1 MRMAEPTSPISIRSR
16 GWKVEELAAH
26 KREGKLFLPDLQRG
40 FVWSADRVKM
50 LFDSLSRGYPVGALL
65 LWKWTPAEIAAPVPL
80 ETRPWDLNMSGGTE
94 KAEPKPNGL
103 YLLDGQQRL
112 TSLFRVLFSSHSKKK
127 SKPDPDLWVSLA
139 SGEKWA
145 ADRFH
150 LYSRELQSQLRDGLL
165 VPAPVLFARVRG
177 EDENKSVRV
186 ALKDWLDPSSDEFYS
201 ALDVA
206 NQVRDAVLKA
216 EILAYEIDADI
227 DRNEDVI
234 EIFVRLNRQG
244 VPLTPGDLAAARLT
258 GKMTQFRDKAAK
270 TLSEPGFEKFSL
282 VSGDDAER
290 KGGFVDADLLIRT
303 ALFLGTG
310 FIKYS
315 EAEKKKPKK
324 AEAEF
329 EVYDKVEPEWPRA
342 QSGLVQ
348 AVTSLR
354 NMGVPDGSWL
364 SSRFLLLPIA
374 VAAAREQE
382 FGLDFWR
389 AWLVAATLWG
399 HYSKAGETR
408 AQSDARAAAA
418 GDRDALIESLK
429 HTAKRNLLSPTGEE
443 LGEGNV
449 SEDGVMLS
457 LLLTLYKN
465 QARSFP
471 SGQLFTSLSQSVE
484 IHHIFP
490 KDLFRKI
497 KQDSDLTPG
506 RIGNLTP
513 LFRPDNNALSKRP
526 PATYL
531 PEIQEAYR
539 SEHLIPSDSALWGLG
554 TFESFCAAREQEIAK
569 AIRELL
575 LKGGLPVSE
584 TV

>member
-1 MRMAEPTSPISIRSR
+1 
-16 GWKVEELAAH
+16 
-26 KREGKLFLPDLQRG
+26 
-40 FVWSADRVKM
+40 M

-65 LWKWTPAEIAAPVPL
+65 LWKWTPADILAPVPL
-80 ETRPWDLNMSGGTE
+80 ETRHWDLSLPGDSD
-94 KAEPKPNGL
+94 KSEPKPNGL
-103 YLLDGQQRL
+103 YVLDGQQRL
-112 TSLFRVLFSSHSKKK
+112 TSLFRVLFSSRNKKNSK
-127 SKPDPDLWVSLA
+127 SDPDLWVSLA
-139 SGEKWA
+139 AGEKWTT
-145 ADRFH
+145 DRFH
-150 LYSRELQSQLRDGLL
+150 LYSRELQAQMREGLL
-165 VPAPVLFARVRG
+165 IPASVLFARVRG
-177 EDENKSVRV
+177 ENESKSVQI
-186 ALKDWLDPSSDEFYS
+186 ALKDWLHPGSDEYLN

-258 GKMTQFRDKAAK
+258 GKMTQFRDKAAN
-270 TLSEPGFEKFSL
+270 TLTEPGFEKFSL
-282 VSGDDAER
+282 GSGDDAER
-290 KGGFVDADLLIRT
+290 RGGFVDADLLIRT

-324 AEAEF
+324 TEAEF
-329 EVYDKVEPEWPRA
+329 EVYDKVEPGWPLA

-348 AVTSLR
+348 AVTTLR

-364 SSRFLLLPIA
+364 SSRFLLLPMA
-374 VAAAREQE
+374 VAAARGHE

-389 AWLVAATLWG
+389 AWIVAATLWG

-418 GDRDALIESLK
+418 GDRAALIESLK
-429 HTAKRNLLSPTGEE
+429 HTSKRTSLSPTGDE

-457 LLLTLYKN
+457 LLLTLYSRK
-465 QARSFP
+465 ARSFQ
-471 SGQLFTSLSQSVE
+471 SGQLFTSLSQPVE

-490 KDLFRKI
+490 KDLFRKL
-497 KQDSDLTPG
+497 KQDSAFTPG

-513 LFRPDNNALSKRP
+513 LFRPDNNALSKRAP
-526 PATYL
+526 SSYL
-531 PEIQEAYR
+531 PEVEESIR
-539 SEHLIPSDSALWGLG
+539 SEHLIPTDKTLWELNS
-554 TFESFCAAREQEIAK
+554 FDSFCDYREKEVAK
-569 AIRELL
+569 AIRDLL
-575 LKGGLPVSE
+575 LKGGLPISE
-584 TV
+584 G